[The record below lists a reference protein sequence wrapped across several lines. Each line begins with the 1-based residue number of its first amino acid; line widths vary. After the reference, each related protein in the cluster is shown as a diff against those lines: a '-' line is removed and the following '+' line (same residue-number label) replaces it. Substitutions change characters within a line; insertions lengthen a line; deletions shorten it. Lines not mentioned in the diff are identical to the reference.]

1 MMDQDDAMEM
11 GLNEDNIV
19 QNIQTMLN
27 SKTEFDALWVVL
39 DSLTTF
45 IEADKKQLYVHLK
58 DVITNVVNYAEEFPK
73 ISGSVNEFLK

>member
-1 MMDQDDAMEM
+1 MDQDDAMEM

-27 SKTEFDALWVVL
+27 SKTEFDALWLVL

-73 ISGSVNEFLK
+73 ISGL